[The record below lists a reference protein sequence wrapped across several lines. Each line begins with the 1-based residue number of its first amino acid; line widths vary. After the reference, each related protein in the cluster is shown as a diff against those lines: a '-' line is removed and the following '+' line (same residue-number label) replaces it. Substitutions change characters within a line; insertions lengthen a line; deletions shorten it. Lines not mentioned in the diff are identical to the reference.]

1 MDYDKLLLE
10 IKSLNNECKEFEKS
24 KGIYKDLSK
33 KEFHLKLQQK
43 YTNITTNYN
52 SIFQQCI
59 NNVMDIEVITF
70 MISKAKEIQKNKVSN
85 YDASVKVGE
94 KLVDKFIK
102 PHLDKEKEKENK
114 D

>member
-1 MDYDKLLLE
+1 MDYDKLLLD
-10 IKSLNNECKEFEKS
+10 IKSLNNECKEFEKN

-33 KEFHLKLQQK
+33 KEFHLKLETK
-43 YTNITTNYN
+43 YTNININYN
-52 SIFQQCI
+52 SIFRQCI

-70 MISKAKEIQKNKVSN
+70 MINKAKEIQKNKVSN

-102 PHLDKEKEKENK
+102 PNLNKEKENK
-114 D
+114 E

>member
-10 IKSLNNECKEFEKS
+10 IKSLNNECKEFEKC

-33 KEFHLKLQQK
+33 KEFDLKMKQK
-43 YTNITTNYN
+43 YSNIQNNFN
-52 SIFQQCI
+52 SIFQQCL
-59 NNVMDIEVITF
+59 NNTMDIEVITF
-70 MISKAKEIQKNKVSN
+70 MINKAKEIQKNKLSN

-102 PHLDKEKEKENK
+102 PNLDKEKKNK

>member
-1 MDYDKLLLE
+1 MTDYDKLLLE
-10 IKSLNNECKEFEKS
+10 IKSLNNECKDFEKN

-43 YTNITTNYN
+43 YSNIYSDYS
-52 SIFQQCI
+52 SIFNQCI
-59 NNVMDIEVITF
+59 NNLMDIETITF
-70 MISKAKEIQKNKVSN
+70 RIHKAKEIQKNKVSN

-102 PHLDKEKEKENK
+102 PNLDKDKNK
-114 D
+114 